1 MTLLT
6 QNFVTLKNSSYFM
19 SPKGPLAKQMALVF
33 SFKISNWNFII
44 EFPFLEQKVFVVVVA
59 VF

>member
-1 MTLLT
+1 
-6 QNFVTLKNSSYFM
+6 M

-33 SFKISNWNFII
+33 WFKISNWNFIT
-44 EFPFLEQKVFVVVVA
+44 EFPFIEQKVFVVA